1 MELFHQA
8 TCRMKVFNL
17 FLNEALEA
25 IIEWVDVG
33 PVEPACQ
40 TIK

>member
-17 FLNEALEA
+17 FLNEALA
-25 IIEWVDVG
+25 FDAAGIVNRIS
-33 PVEPACQ
+33 
-40 TIK
+40 